1 MFHGFCFNVVLFAQ
15 HITMFHCFML
25 DCLLKI
31 CIRRFKDLE
40 HYLFLVYKII
50 GTLYKV
56 CTLIDVHE
64 QCFIFV
70 FAQNMSYV
78 I

>member
-1 MFHGFCFNVVLFAQ
+1 
-15 HITMFHCFML
+15 MFHCFML

-64 QCFIFV
+64 QCQFHICV
-70 FAQNMSYV
+70 RSKYV
-78 I
+78 IYNMN